1 MTDSLRAIVRA
12 AALVPSPLAKYRPE
26 PGRHEVHGD
35 VALTAAGL
43 PGPDFN
49 YVAVVGPTPPARVFA
64 LADAFYGD
72 PHGYSV
78 VVEVEAARPL
88 DDELRAR
95 GWRLDEEEPALAL
108 AALPAAPPP
117 PPDGLAIR
125 QVTDEAGLEDF
136 LAVSETGR
144 RHVPSLVAA
153 LDPDVGLFV
162 GYVDGRAVAT
172 SRLSRLGDVAEIMG
186 VVADPAYRRRGY
198 GTALTWAA
206 VAGAAARGCRAV
218 TLTASPLGY
227 PVYVRMGFA
236 PVCTFRTYL
245 PPEAS

>member
-1 MTDSLRAIVRA
+1 MTDSLRAIVHA
-12 AALVPSPLAKYRPE
+12 SVLAPSPLAKYRPA
-26 PGRHEVHGD
+26 PGRHAVHGD

-49 YVAVVGPTPPARVFA
+49 YVAVVGPTPPVRVFA

-72 PHGYSV
+72 PQGYSV

-88 DDELRAR
+88 DEELQTR

-108 AALPAAPPP
+108 ASLTAAPPP

-125 QVTDEAGLEDF
+125 PVTDEAGLEDF

-144 RHVPSLVAA
+144 RHVPSLAAA
-153 LDPDVGLFV
+153 LDPDVGIFV
-162 GYVDGRAVAT
+162 GYRDGRAVAT

-186 VVADPAYRRRGY
+186 VVTDPAHRRRGY

-206 VAGAAARGCRAV
+206 VAEAAARGCRAV
-218 TLTASPLGY
+218 TLTASEMGY
-227 PVYVRMGFA
+227 PVYICMGFM

-245 PPEAS
+245 PPGAT